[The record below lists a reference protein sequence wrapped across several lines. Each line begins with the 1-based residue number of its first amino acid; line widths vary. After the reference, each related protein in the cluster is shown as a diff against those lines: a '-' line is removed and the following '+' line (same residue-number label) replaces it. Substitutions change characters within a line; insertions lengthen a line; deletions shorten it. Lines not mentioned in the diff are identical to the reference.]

1 MRAMRVIRAPDKNK
15 MRVLISGSSG
25 MVGTAVSRLL
35 AENGYTV
42 SRLIRHKSAAKIVV
56 TPPAEKPV
64 ESQAEDKTQNEVP
77 SETQDTVENEIEN
90 EIENEVQSEGQAE
103 PLTDF
108 PNEALSESESE
119 VQSEAQADALDEV
132 QEEVQ
137 NVVEAEIPI
146 QLPVSNDVRWDPVAN
161 EFDAAAADGVDA
173 VVHLAGA
180 SIGGGRW
187 TTARKA
193 LLRSSRVEATRH
205 LVDSLS
211 ALNAKPKIFIGVSAV
226 GYYGDRG
233 DEKLTDH
240 SGPGSDFLAQIC
252 KDWERE
258 SSRAAEFGARVAI
271 LRFGII
277 LSTRG
282 GALPKMLTP
291 IKMFVGGKLGSGQ
304 QWMSWI
310 SLDDA
315 AGVIRFALEN
325 ETARG
330 PINTVSPYPIRN
342 VDFTKKAARA
352 VHRPALFP
360 APAFALRLMLGEMA
374 DGLLLSSQR
383 ALPEK
388 LKTLGYQF
396 QDGDLG
402 FTLARLISEKK

>member
-1 MRAMRVIRAPDKNK
+1 VVRGPDKNQ

-25 MVGTAVSRLL
+25 LVGTAVSQLL
-35 AENGYTV
+35 AENRYTV
-42 SRLIRHKSAAKIVV
+42 SRLLRRQSAANIVE
-56 TPPAEKPV
+56 ASPV
-64 ESQAEDKTQNEVP
+64 EKRVERHAEDEIQNEVR
-77 SETQDTVENEIEN
+77 SEAHDEVEN
-90 EIENEVQSEGQAE
+90 EIENEVQTEIQAE
-103 PLTDF
+103 PLTDI
-108 PNEALSESESE
+108 PDEVLGESEGE
-119 VQSEAQADALDEV
+119 LQSEAQSEGQNEV

-137 NVVEAEIPI
+137 NVAENEIPI
-146 QLPVSNDVRWDPVAN
+146 QPPVPNDVRWDPVAN
-161 EFDAAAADGVDA
+161 EFDAAAAEGADA

-187 TTARKA
+187 TTVRKA
-193 LLRSSRVEATRH
+193 LLRSSRVDATRH

-211 ALNAKPKIFIGVSAV
+211 ALNAKPKIFVGVSAV

-282 GALPKMLTP
+282 GALPRMLTP

-315 AGVIRFALEN
+315 ASVIRFVLEN
-325 ETARG
+325 ESARG

-342 VDFTKKAARA
+342 ADFTKKAARA
-352 VHRPALFP
+352 VHRPAIFP

-396 QDGDLG
+396 QDSDLG
-402 FTLARLISEKK
+402 FTLARLISERK

>member
-1 MRAMRVIRAPDKNK
+1 
-15 MRVLISGSSG
+15 

-42 SRLIRHKSAAKIVV
+42 SRLLRQKSAPKIVEALPV
-56 TPPAEKPV
+56 EKPV
-64 ESQAEDKTQNEVP
+64 ESQSDTEIQ
-77 SETQDTVENEIEN
+77 SEVENDTRDEIQTEIEN
-90 EIENEVQSEGQAE
+90 EAENEVQSEVQAE

-108 PNEALSESESE
+108 PPEALTELQDE
-119 VQSEAQADALDEV
+119 VRSDVQTEPNELQEEAQNEP
-132 QEEVQ
+132 QR
-137 NVVEAEIPI
+137 EIPPEVLI
-146 QLPVSNDVRWDPVAN
+146 PNDVRWDPIAN
-161 EFDAAAADGVDA
+161 EFDAAAAEGADA

-211 ALNAKPKIFIGVSAV
+211 ALNAKPKIFVGVSAV

-240 SGPGSDFLAQIC
+240 SGPGADFLAQIC

-258 SSRAAEFGARVAI
+258 SNRAAEFGARVAI

-304 QWMSWI
+304 QWMSWL

-325 ETARG
+325 ESVRG

-352 VHRPALFP
+352 VHRPAIFP

-374 DGLLLSSQR
+374 DGLLLGSQR

-388 LKTLGYQF
+388 LQTLGYQF
-396 QDGDLG
+396 QDSDLG
-402 FTLARLISEKK
+402 FTLARLTSERK

>member
-1 MRAMRVIRAPDKNK
+1 MRI
-15 MRVLISGSSG
+15 LISGSSG
-25 MVGTAVSRLL
+25 MVGTAVTRLL
-35 AENGYTV
+35 TENGHTV
-42 SRLIRHKSAAKIVV
+42 SRLLRRQSKGKLVEAAPPVE
-56 TPPAEKPV
+56 TPPAEILSVDPQQIVEPPV
-64 ESQAEDKTQNEVP
+64 EPSIEEPVEAPIEEAVAASVEVAVEELVNADIEVP
-77 SETQDTVENEIEN
+77 A
-90 EIENEVQSEGQAE
+90 AE
-103 PLTDF
+103 SPK
-108 PNEALSESESE
+108 
-119 VQSEAQADALDEV
+119 
-132 QEEVQ
+132 
-137 NVVEAEIPI
+137 
-146 QLPVSNDVRWDPVAN
+146 DVRWDPVTN
-161 EFDAAAADGVDA
+161 EFDAQAAEGADA

-193 LLRSSRVEATRH
+193 LLRSSRVEATHH

-211 ALNAKPKIFIGVSAV
+211 TLKAKPKVFVGISAV
-226 GYYGDRG
+226 GYYGNRG

-240 SGPGSDFLAQIC
+240 SGPGADFLAQIC

-258 SSRAAEFGARVAI
+258 SNRAADFDARVVI
-271 LRFGII
+271 LRFGIV

-282 GALPKMLTP
+282 GALPRMLTP
-291 IKMFVGGKLGSGQ
+291 IRMFVGGKLGSGQ

-315 AGVIRFALEN
+315 AGIIRFALEN
-325 ETARG
+325 ESVRG

-342 VDFTKKAARA
+342 VDFTKKAAKA
-352 VHRPALFP
+352 VHRPAIFP

-396 QDGDLG
+396 QDSDIG
-402 FTLARLISEKK
+402 FTLTRLISEKK

>member
-1 MRAMRVIRAPDKNK
+1 

-42 SRLIRHKSAAKIVV
+42 SRLLRHQSAAKIVV
-56 TPPAEKPV
+56 TPPAGKPV
-64 ESQAEDKTQNEVP
+64 ESHTEDETQNEVP

-108 PNEALSESESE
+108 PNEVLSESPGE
-119 VQSEAQADALDEV
+119 VQSEAQSEAQIEV

-137 NVVEAEIPI
+137 SEPQREVQAEAAIP
-146 QLPVSNDVRWDPVAN
+146 NDVRWNPVAN
-161 EFDAAAADGVDA
+161 EFDAQAAEGADA

-180 SIGGGRW
+180 SIGGSRW
-187 TTARKA
+187 TNARKA
-193 LLRSSRVEATRH
+193 LLRSSRVDATRH

-211 ALNAKPKIFIGVSAV
+211 ALNARPKIFVGVSAV

-240 SGPGSDFLAQIC
+240 SGPGADFLAQIC

-258 SSRAAEFGARVAI
+258 SSRAAEFGARVVI

-304 QWMSWI
+304 QWMSWL

-315 AGVIRFALEN
+315 TGVIRFVLEN
-325 ETARG
+325 ESARG
-330 PINTVSPYPIRN
+330 
-342 VDFTKKAARA
+342 
-352 VHRPALFP
+352 
-360 APAFALRLMLGEMA
+360 
-374 DGLLLSSQR
+374 
-383 ALPEK
+383 
-388 LKTLGYQF
+388 
-396 QDGDLG
+396 
-402 FTLARLISEKK
+402 

>member
-1 MRAMRVIRAPDKNK
+1 MRI
-15 MRVLISGSSG
+15 LISGSSG
-25 MVGTAVSRLL
+25 MVGTAVTQLL
-35 AENGYTV
+35 TENGYTV
-42 SRLIRHKSAAKIVV
+42 SRLLRHKSQGKIAEAQPFEI
-56 TPPAEKPV
+56 PPGEAPPPEPPQPEETPV
-64 ESQAEDKTQNEVP
+64 EAF
-77 SETQDTVENEIEN
+77 VEEPPVE
-90 EIENEVQSEGQAE
+90 ESVQ
-103 PLTDF
+103 L
-108 PNEALSESESE
+108 
-119 VQSEAQADALDEV
+119 
-132 QEEVQ
+132 
-137 NVVEAEIPI
+137 EAEEPVEIAVEKAIAAFDVETEVRPPIP
-146 QLPVSNDVRWDPVAN
+146 SDVRWDPVTN
-161 EFDAAAADGVDA
+161 EFDSHAAEGADA

-187 TTARKA
+187 TDSRKA

-211 ALNAKPKIFIGVSAV
+211 ALNVKPKVFLGVSAI
-226 GYYGDRG
+226 GYYGDRR

-240 SGPGSDFLAQIC
+240 SGPGADFLAQIC

-258 SSRAAEFGARVAI
+258 SNRAAEFGARVVI

-282 GALPKMLTP
+282 GALPRMLTP

-304 QWMSWI
+304 QWMSWV

-325 ETARG
+325 ESVRG

-342 VDFTKKAARA
+342 VDFTKKAAQA
-352 VHRPALFP
+352 VHRPAIFP
-360 APAFALRLMLGEMA
+360 APAFALRLALGEMA

-388 LKTLGYQF
+388 LQTLGYEF
-396 QDGDLG
+396 KDSDLG
-402 FTLARLISEKK
+402 FTLTRLISERK

>member
-1 MRAMRVIRAPDKNK
+1 
-15 MRVLISGSSG
+15 
-25 MVGTAVSRLL
+25 MVGTAVSGLL

-42 SRLIRHKSAAKIVV
+42 SRLLRRKSAAKIVEA
-56 TPPAEKPV
+56 PPV
-64 ESQAEDKTQNEVP
+64 EKRDESKPEEEIRHEV
-77 SETQDTVENEIEN
+77 EGDARGEVENEIEN
-90 EIENEVQSEGQAE
+90 EVENEVQSEAQAE

-108 PNEALSESESE
+108 QNEVLRGPQAE
-119 VQSEAQADALDEV
+119 VQSEAQSKALNET
-132 QEEVQ
+132 QEEIQ
-137 NVVEAEIPI
+137 TEPHPEIKIVAP
-146 QLPVSNDVRWDPVAN
+146 LPNDVRWDPVAN
-161 EFDAAAADGVDA
+161 EFDAGSAEGADA

-187 TTARKA
+187 TIARKA

-205 LVDSLS
+205 LINSLS
-211 ALNAKPKIFIGVSAV
+211 ALNVKPKIFIGVSAV

-240 SGPGSDFLAQIC
+240 SGPGGDFLAQIC

-258 SSRAAEFGARVAI
+258 SNRAAEFGARVVI

-282 GALPKMLTP
+282 GALPKVLTP

-325 ETARG
+325 ESARG

-352 VHRPALFP
+352 VHRPAIFP
-360 APAFALRLMLGEMA
+360 APAFALRVMLGEMA

-383 ALPEK
+383 AIPEK
-388 LKTLGYQF
+388 LKTLGYEF
-396 QDGDLG
+396 KDSDLG
-402 FTLARLISEKK
+402 FTVARLISERQ